1 MGIRVRPMGE
11 MKSQPDPTER
21 VKCWKCGTWFMMSRT
36 ATRGSCPDCGS
47 QVALHRLN
55 MPMMPSGKS
64 KQEVVRLSVA
74 GEELPPRDP
83 KKERTSKNT
92 EGVQSKLSGENDPES
107 GVHPRK
113 PGSELGEAEVRRMFV
128 EADPRRED
136 AVSGRD
142 MLKGITMKTL
152 IVSVGVATLVLLTLI
167 YAIAAS

>member
-11 MKSQPDPTER
+11 MKSHPDSTER

-36 ATRGSCPDCGS
+36 ATRASCPDCGS

-64 KQEVVRLSVA
+64 KQEVVRLSMA
-74 GEELPPRDP
+74 GEDLPPRDP
-83 KKERTSKNT
+83 KKEGTSKNT
-92 EGVQSKLSGENDPES
+92 EGVP
-107 GVHPRK
+107 
-113 PGSELGEAEVRRMFV
+113 PGKQESELGEAEVRRMFV

-142 MLKGITMKTL
+142 MLKGVTMKTL
-152 IVSVGVATLVLLTLI
+152 IVSVGVATLVLLILI
-167 YAIAAS
+167 YAIAVS

>member
-11 MKSQPDPTER
+11 MKSHPDSTER
-21 VKCWKCGTWFMMSRT
+21 VKCWKCGNWFMMSRT
-36 ATRGSCPDCGS
+36 ATRASCPDCGS

-92 EGVQSKLSGENDPES
+92 EGVQSKLSGENDHES

-152 IVSVGVATLVLLTLI
+152 IVSVGVATLVLLILI

>member
-1 MGIRVRPMGE
+1 
-11 MKSQPDPTER
+11 
-21 VKCWKCGTWFMMSRT
+21 
-36 ATRGSCPDCGS
+36 
-47 QVALHRLN
+47 
-55 MPMMPSGKS
+55 MMPSGKS

-92 EGVQSKLSGENDPES
+92 EGVQSKLSGENDHES

-152 IVSVGVATLVLLTLI
+152 IVSVGVATLVLLILI